1 MYSVHDERSSADPCK
16 MFDTDKFTHTMDKI
30 NALYAEADVLLKGL
44 LEEINPEWQEQAEER
59 KAAKVAQKAARKA
72 KPEPIKEIVEMA
84 KSNMVDADVMEVLKT
99 AWCEGL
105 KLYLPPAQME
115 RKLYERTNEVLTRIG
130 GKWKGGKTRAH
141 VFEDDPAP
149 LLAEVLS
156 TGIMPLDNP
165 LDFYRTPAEVVER
178 MVSIAGDMSG
188 SIVLEPSAGDGAI
201 VEQVVSKYPSAIV
214 HAVEV
219 DEKRADKLRQKF
231 SGVNV
236 TQADFMAHTPIMPDI
251 VLMNPPFT
259 LQGDKLAYIT
269 HIQKA
274 YDVMK
279 AGGKLVAIAPA
290 SLKFRSD
297 KRTAG
302 LREFVTERGHIE
314 DLPSGVF
321 GESGTMVSTV
331 LLAMGK

>member
-1 MYSVHDERSSADPCK
+1 
-16 MFDTDKFTHTMDKI
+16 MFNTDKFSQTMDKI
-30 NALYAEADVLLKGL
+30 TALQHEQNLLLDEL
-44 LEEINPEWQEQAEER
+44 LSELNPRWREEAEER
-59 KAAKVAQKAARKA
+59 KAEKVAQKAARKA
-72 KPEPIKEIVEMA
+72 KPQPIQEIIQVT

-99 AWCEGL
+99 AWCVEN

-141 VFEDDPAP
+141 LFEDDPAP
-149 LLAEVLS
+149 LLAEVLN

-178 MVSIAGDMSG
+178 MVEIVGDVSG
-188 SIVLEPSAGDGAI
+188 KVVLEPSAGDGAI
-201 VEQVVSKYPSAIV
+201 VEQVVSKYPSAII

-236 TQADFMAHTPIMPDI
+236 IQADFMEHTPAVPDV

-274 YDVMK
+274 YDTMK

-302 LREFVTERGHIE
+302 LREFVNDRGFIE
-314 DLPSGVF
+314 DLPPGIF
-321 GESGTMVSTV
+321 GKNGTMVSTV
-331 LLAMGK
+331 LVSMVK

>member
-1 MYSVHDERSSADPCK
+1 MP
-16 MFDTDKFTHTMDKI
+16 
-30 NALYAEADVLLKGL
+30 
-44 LEEINPEWQEQAEER
+44 
-59 KAAKVAQKAARKA
+59 
-72 KPEPIKEIVEMA
+72 
-84 KSNMVDADVMEVLKT
+84 KSNMIDADVMEVLKT
-99 AWCEGL
+99 AWCVEN

-115 RKLYERTNEVLTRIG
+115 RKLYERTNEVLTRLG

-141 VFEDDPAP
+141 LFDDDPAP
-149 LLAEVLS
+149 LLAEVLN

-178 MVSIAGDMSG
+178 MVEIVGDVSG
-188 SIVLEPSAGDGAI
+188 KVVLEPSAGDGAI
-201 VEQVVSKYPSAIV
+201 VEQVVSKYPRAIV
-214 HAVEV
+214 HAIEV

-236 TQADFMAHTPIMPDI
+236 TQADFMAHTPANPDV

-302 LREFVTERGHIE
+302 LREFVTERGYIE
-314 DLPSGVF
+314 DLPAGAF
-321 GESGTMVSTV
+321 GDSGTMVSTV
-331 LLAMGK
+331 LLAMDK

>member
-1 MYSVHDERSSADPCK
+1 ML
-16 MFDTDKFTHTMDKI
+16 DTDKFTFTMDKI

-201 VEQVVSKYPSAIV
+201 VEQVVSKYPSAII

-219 DEKRADKLRQKF
+219 DAKRADKLRQKF

-236 TQADFMAHTPIMPDI
+236 TQADFMAHASIIPDV

-269 HIQKA
+269 HINKA
-274 YDVMK
+274 YQAMK
-279 AGGKLVAIAPA
+279 EGGKLVAIAPA

-297 KRTAG
+297 KRTSD
-302 LREFVTERGHIE
+302 LREFVLSHGTIE

-331 LLAMGK
+331 LVSMGK

>member
-1 MYSVHDERSSADPCK
+1 M
-16 MFDTDKFTHTMDKI
+16 T
-30 NALYAEADVLLKGL
+30 
-44 LEEINPEWQEQAEER
+44 
-59 KAAKVAQKAARKA
+59 
-72 KPEPIKEIVEMA
+72 
-84 KSNMVDADVMEVLKT
+84 KSNMVDADVMEVLKS
-99 AWCEGL
+99 AWCDGL
-105 KLYLPPAQME
+105 KVYLPPAQME

-188 SIVLEPSAGDGAI
+188 CIVLEPSAGDGAI

-214 HAVEV
+214 HAIEV

-236 TQADFMAHTPIMPDI
+236 TQADFMAHTPIIPDI
-251 VLMNPPFT
+251 VLMNPPFV

-269 HIQKA
+269 HINKA
-274 YDVMK
+274 YQVIK
-279 AGGKLVAIAPA
+279 EGGKLVAIAPA

-297 KRTAG
+297 KRTSD
-302 LREFVTERGHIE
+302 LREFVLSHGTIE

-331 LLAMGK
+331 LVSMDK